1 MSVNIMARGRYELR
15 EDEHRHRFLV
25 LDGKR
30 WYVWI
35 SGQRSPILVRSP
47 RAHPASRPVQR
58 GRYYLVDFKDDPEF
72 RDLPHLFLQKGE
84 RYQEL
89 LLPNGLPTAR
99 DPQKRLVV
107 THNLLPASKVERLA
121 EAPATAAAAR

>member
-1 MSVNIMARGRYELR
+1 MGVRVKAAGRYQLR

-25 LDGKR
+25 LDGKH

-35 SGQRSPILVRSP
+35 SGQQSPILVRSP

-99 DPQKRLVV
+99 DPQKRLVL
-107 THNLLPASKVERLA
+107 TRKLLPPSKVEGLA
-121 EAPATAAAAR
+121 GQRATAAAVS